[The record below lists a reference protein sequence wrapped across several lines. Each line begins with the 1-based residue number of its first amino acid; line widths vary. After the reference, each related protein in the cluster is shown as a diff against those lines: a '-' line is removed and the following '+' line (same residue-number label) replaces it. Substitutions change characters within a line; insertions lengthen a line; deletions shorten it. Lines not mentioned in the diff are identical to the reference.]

1 MKDMKCGETNEK
13 IIFQFLFFELW
24 SYFTQKC
31 KFSMNFHDNSEKKSY
46 LDILTEAYITVQSEI
61 AP

>member
-31 KFSMNFHDNSEKKSY
+31 KFSMNFHDNSEKKS
-46 LDILTEAYITVQSEI
+46 ES
-61 AP
+61 